1 MKKILV
7 LIITFLT
14 IVGCSKSENE
24 GITIESNFMPGY
36 LSKDSV
42 YEYKTYTKNNI
53 DILYKR
59 KIYGEIIWEK
69 PLIKPN
75 STTIDL
81 GYGEKLELDYSVNK
95 VALVTDN
102 FIYILWMFRSSDY
115 RDSFQIGKY
124 SIDGDF
130 IDNKNTKLNYNNIP
144 LFIEGYNNNILLI
157 LGDSYAI
164 LNSDLDVIEHKKI
177 YLEILDH
184 IKFISENK
192 YITYN
197 NKQVLIIQL
206 DSNKKISIDLNSF
219 IVRSYPNEI
228 NMPRYTI
235 SEVKTSDDYVE
246 ISLDITLFNGEKNTL
261 NGRFNLDSGELIN

>member
-1 MKKILV
+1 M
-7 LIITFLT
+7 
-14 IVGCSKSENE
+14 SE
-24 GITIESNFMPGY
+24 Y
-36 LSKDSV
+36 LSKDSIH
-42 YEYKTYTKNNI
+42 EYGIYMSNNI
-53 DILYKR
+53 DFLYKMKR
-59 KIYGEIIWEK
+59 DGETIWEK

-75 STTIDL
+75 STIIDL
-81 GYGEKLELDYSVNK
+81 GYGEKLELDYNRRMVG
-95 VALVTDN
+95 LVTDN
-102 FIYILWMFRSSDY
+102 FIYILWMLNSSVHTNL
-115 RDSFQIGKY
+115 FQIGKY

-130 IDNKNTKLNYNNIP
+130 IENKKIELDYQRFP

-157 LGDSYAI
+157 LGNSYAI

-184 IKFISENK
+184 IKFISENQ

-197 NKQVLIIQL
+197 NNQVLIIQL
-206 DSNKKISIDLNSF
+206 DNNKKISIDLNSF
-219 IVRSYPNEI
+219 IIRSYPNEI